1 MALVQRGSE
10 SLWEDLLAKYLESL
24 QQALQQKEE
33 VEPLVKSIGEVISA
47 SQELPILSNLAPRLD
62 ELLTR
67 LLNRH

>member
-1 MALVQRGSE
+1 MQRGSE

-67 LLNRH
+67 LLIRH

>member
-1 MALVQRGSE
+1 MQRGSE

-33 VEPLVKSIGEVISA
+33 VVPLVKSIGEVISA

-67 LLNRH
+67 LLIRH